1 VTLYERHLDR
11 VLDKPVLVVALE
23 GWVDAGLGADGAIS
37 ALLSAGP
44 TELLATFDGESL
56 IDQRARRPVVH
67 IARGI
72 NEGLTWPV
80 IQMRLGQDLDGA
92 DVCFLVG
99 PEPDFRWP
107 SFVSSVVG
115 LCLEL
120 RVRIV
125 VGLGAFPAPAPHTRP
140 VRLAATAPP
149 ASADLVAEIGIVQGE
164 IDVPSGVWGA
174 LELALGEADIATV
187 GLWARVPH
195 YVSGMAFPSASAAL
209 LDGLASVTGLSVD
222 ATPLHTAADASLR
235 QVDDLISKSTEHT
248 AMVRQLEHSVD
259 TAEGNPLD
267 IGELPTGDE
276 LAAEL
281 ERYLRDEREERGE
294 PGEPGED
301 GEGISPDEM

>member
-1 VTLYERHLDR
+1 MDRALDR
-11 VLDKPVLVVALE
+11 AVLVVALE

-44 TELLATFDGESL
+44 TELIATFDGESL
-56 IDQRARRPVVH
+56 IDQRARRPVAH

-80 IQMRLGQDLDGA
+80 IQMRLGQDLLGA

-107 SFVSSVVG
+107 TFVQSVVG
-115 LCLEL
+115 LCRDL
-120 RVRIV
+120 RVRMV

-140 VRLAATAPP
+140 VRLAATGPP
-149 ASADLVAEIGIVQGE
+149 SSADLVGQIGIVQGE
-164 IDVPSGVWGA
+164 FDVPSGVWGA

-195 YVSGMAFPSASAAL
+195 YVSGMSFPSASAAL
-209 LDGLASVTGLSVD
+209 LDGLAAVAGLSVD
-222 ATPLHTAADASLR
+222 ASPLHTAADASLR
-235 QVDDLISKSTEHT
+235 QVDDLISKSSEHT

-267 IGELPTGDE
+267 VGQLPTGDE

-281 ERYLRDEREERGE
+281 ERYLRDERGDGGDSG
-294 PGEPGED
+294 PPGED
-301 GEGISPDEM
+301 

>member
-1 VTLYERHLDR
+1 
-11 VLDKPVLVVALE
+11 VLVVALE

-44 TELLATFDGESL
+44 TELVATFDGESL

-107 SFVSSVVG
+107 SFVSVVA
-115 LCLEL
+115 LCRDL
-120 RVRIV
+120 RIRMV

-140 VRLAATAPP
+140 GAPGRHGTAIVGRSRRPDRHR
-149 ASADLVAEIGIVQGE
+149 AGGDRRAVGGMGRARAGLGDAE
-164 IDVPSGVWGA
+164 
-174 LELALGEADIATV
+174 IATV

-195 YVSGMAFPSASAAL
+195 YVSGMSFPSASAAL
-209 LDGLASVTGLSVD
+209 LDGLAAVAGLSVD

-235 QVDDLISKSTEHT
+235 QVDELISKSSEHT

-259 TAEGNPLD
+259 TAEGNPLEV
-267 IGELPTGDE
+267 GELPTGDE

-281 ERYLRDEREERGE
+281 ERYLRDERGGE
-294 PGEPGED
+294 ATATD
-301 GEGISPDEM
+301 D

>member
-1 VTLYERHLDR
+1 VTLYERHMDRALDR
-11 VLDKPVLVVALE
+11 AVLVVALE

-44 TELLATFDGESL
+44 TELIATFDGESL
-56 IDQRARRPVVH
+56 IDQRARRPVAH

-80 IQMRLGQDLDGA
+80 IQMRLGQDLLGA
-92 DVCFLVG
+92 NVCFLVG

-107 SFVSSVVG
+107 SFVQSVVG
-115 LCLEL
+115 LCRDL
-120 RVRIV
+120 RVRMV

-140 VRLAATAPP
+140 VRLAATGPP
-149 ASADLVAEIGIVQGE
+149 SSADLVGQIGIVQGE
-164 IDVPSGVWGA
+164 IDVPTGVWGA

-195 YVSGMAFPSASAAL
+195 YVSGMSFPSASAAL
-209 LDGLASVTGLSVD
+209 LDGLAAVAGLSVD
-222 ATPLHTAADASLR
+222 ASPLHTAADASLR
-235 QVDDLISKSTEHT
+235 QVDDLISKSSEHT

-267 IGELPTGDE
+267 VGQLPTGDE

-281 ERYLRDEREERGE
+281 ERYLRDERG
-294 PGEPGED
+294 D
-301 GEGISPDEM
+301 GGDSGPLGDD